1 MFELQVDV
9 HVSRET
15 YESLCA
21 GAHNDWLTLTWRV
34 RLATSYFLLTS
45 TWRLEGRQEGGRV
58 MEFGVECEFSK
69 ESALSVWCCQ
79 GIVQQWTGDQLGWL
93 FIFSCVYGDFFFTL
107 WNAHLLNFLRIE
119 AVSFCSHFPSPR
131 EKKKREDSVL
141 SEIEM
146 AWSKAVCERA
156 AYSGKSN
163 FGCEPNSGF
172 FCFVLTK
179 INYLC

>member
-131 EKKKREDSVL
+131 EKKKEKIQFSRKLKWHDRRRYVSGLRIQASPTSV
-141 SEIEM
+141 
-146 AWSKAVCERA
+146 ANQTRD
-156 AYSGKSN
+156 
-163 FGCEPNSGF
+163 F
-172 FCFVLTK
+172 FVLF
-179 INYLC
+179 

>member
-131 EKKKREDSVL
+131 EKKKKRRFSSL
-141 SEIEM
+141 GNWNGMIEGGM
-146 AWSKAVCERA
+146 WA
-156 AYSGKSN
+156 
-163 FGCEPNSGF
+163 GCVFRQVQLRLRTKLGIF
-172 FCFVLTK
+172 LFCFNK
-179 INYLC
+179 N